1 MIDQRRERTM
11 GNIQKMDTLCEM
23 LADWNIVLENDEGQY
38 FPSMSTCMIWP
49 EAVAYQ
55 SSFEGDFKRVMF
67 DQRALYN
74 LSCSPV
80 KGFKGDKLAR
90 LRGVLGLY
98 EHKRVVWNKWR
109 KWDVLE
115 EELLN
120 FGHSQHDD
128 AVDSMVLTIG
138 GLLRRGHLQLDY
150 NKDSFEL

>member
-1 MIDQRRERTM
+1 
-11 GNIQKMDTLCEM
+11 
-23 LADWNIVLENDEGQY
+23 
-38 FPSMSTCMIWP
+38 MSPCIIWP

-55 SSFEGDFKRVMF
+55 TSFEGDFKRIMF
-67 DQRALYN
+67 EERGLYN
-74 LSCSPV
+74 LTCSPV

-98 EHKRVVWNKWR
+98 EHKRIAWNKWR

-138 GLLRRGHLQLDY
+138 GLLRRGNLQLDY
-150 NKDSFEL
+150 NSSSNEI